1 MDVRGCL
8 GTLHKESHSFYSNL
22 FHSRALQLSISLSAG
37 MGKRSGVLVPAKAS
51 DSKNLVCSGIVD
63 LHTDAGY
70 QKILSSNELEGLDD
84 RCKPV
89 GLEKLSIQGTWL
101 SAD

>member
-63 LHTDAGY
+63 LHTLKADDQHTETLGNLGVY
-70 QKILSSNELEGLDD
+70 FRGLLVRVQSDNA
-84 RCKPV
+84 KAM
-89 GLEKLSIQGTWL
+89 T
-101 SAD
+101 